1 MTIID
6 EADRLDGLT
15 EIFQDIFQDDGLILT
30 RSMTR
35 DDLPQWDSM
44 NHLNILMAL
53 EMRYRIKFS
62 LVEIEAAQSVGDIL
76 QMIRRKLNPD

>member
-6 EADRLDGLT
+6 EADHLDGLT
-15 EIFQDIFQDDGLILT
+15 EIFQDIFQDDGLIIT
-30 RSMTR
+30 RSMIR

>member
-6 EADRLDGLT
+6 EADRLDGVT

-76 QMIRRKLNPD
+76 QLIRRKVDPG

>member
-76 QMIRRKLNPD
+76 QMIRRKLDPG

>member
-76 QMIRRKLNPD
+76 QMIRRKFDPG

>member
-1 MTIID
+1 MIITD
-6 EADRLDGLT
+6 EADHLDNLT
-15 EIFQDIFQDDGLILT
+15 EIFQDIFQDDRLVLT
-30 RSMTR
+30 RSMIR

-62 LVEIEAAQSVGDIL
+62 LLEIEAAQSVGDIL
-76 QMIRRKLNPD
+76 QMIRRKLGPN